1 MSTSSIDYNLID
13 SGQASM
19 DSSSLNDF
27 WNTSEGVIRNKII
40 KMTQQKHKVSH
51 IYKDTL
57 RSVLNEFSD
66 IIIFKDEESTQD
78 IKVIHANQERAVAK
92 LQQEDN
98 IILPIISVAQ
108 LTSQNDS
115 DRIRYKS
122 LLIKET
128 VWDSEKS
135 RATRVLSLAPKAV
148 NISYDINIWAKYKSD
163 LDQISEQIRTKF
175 NPDLDIYVSPN
186 RISKAFLEEEVDVGS
201 VTAVDKEERLL
212 QKKFSL
218 IIKTYIDSPKF
229 LVTNTGKI
237 EEFNIETY
245 LN

>member
-1 MSTSSIDYNLID
+1 MSSSSIDYNLID
-13 SGQASM
+13 SGQASIN
-19 DSSSLNDF
+19 SSSLNDF

-40 KMTQQKHKVSH
+40 KMTQQKQKVSY

-57 RSVLNEFSD
+57 RSILSEFSD
-66 IIIFKDEESTQD
+66 IVIFKDEESIQE
-78 IKVIHANQERAVAK
+78 IRVIHANQERAVAK

-98 IILPIISVAQ
+98 IILPIISIAQ
-108 LTSQNDS
+108 LISQND
-115 DRIRYKS
+115 DNRIRYKS

-135 RATRVLSLAPKAV
+135 RAIRVLSLAPKAV
-148 NISYDINIWAKYKSD
+148 NINYDINVWAKYKSD

-186 RISKAFLEEEVDVGS
+186 RISKAYLDEEADVGS

-218 IIKTYIDSPKF
+218 VVKTYIDSPKF

-237 EEFNIETY
+237 EEFNVESY
-245 LN
+245 LS